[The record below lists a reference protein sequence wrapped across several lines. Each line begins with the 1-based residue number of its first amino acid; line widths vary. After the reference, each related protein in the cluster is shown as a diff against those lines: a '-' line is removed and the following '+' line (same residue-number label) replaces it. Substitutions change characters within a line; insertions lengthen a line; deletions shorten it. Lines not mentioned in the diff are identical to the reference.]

1 VSVLTI
7 GALAIRAV
15 AVKRGRFERLNIEEL
30 EAGRATVWE
39 LVVGSVNSFTGVY
52 SEVSS
57 KRANGPSQE
66 TELRAPSI
74 SRRKRRKGVT

>member
-1 VSVLTI
+1 VGDGAGGRVASDARGLGAIAVSALTI

-39 LVVGSVNSFTGVY
+39 PVVGR
-52 SEVSS
+52 S
-57 KRANGPSQE
+57 KLLHGG
-66 TELRAPSI
+66 I
-74 SRRKRRKGVT
+74 